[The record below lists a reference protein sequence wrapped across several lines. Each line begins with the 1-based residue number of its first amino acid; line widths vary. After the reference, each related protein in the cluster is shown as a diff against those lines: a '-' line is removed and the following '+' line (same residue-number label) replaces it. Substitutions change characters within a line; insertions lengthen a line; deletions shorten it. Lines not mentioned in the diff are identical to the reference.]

1 MFWWNVSS
9 CSYLWEKEEPS
20 EMKDG
25 GKDPFHLWEGK
36 LNSLVSRHYHSAEL
50 LQWKFPLPFT
60 RQGSIQPP
68 ELSFSNFCLLNNCKN
83 HLTIF
88 FLEKQTDKQTTTPK
102 WILAQHSIKFV
113 WKWGGFASTWHN
125 GISLSISISWVNVWT
140 SETFK
145 FQNMNLIRNFASQQ
159 LSSTKYNKNIN
170 FLFFYFPLEAN
181 PKCEI
186 TWNLFSH
193 LYFTMFYF
201 KDKQQKIIHYSNQT
215 LYCKFTFS
223 PF

>member
-1 MFWWNVSS
+1 
-9 CSYLWEKEEPS
+9 
-20 EMKDG
+20 MKDG

-102 WILAQHSIKFV
+102 
-113 WKWGGFASTWHN
+113 
-125 GISLSISISWVNVWT
+125 
-140 SETFK
+140 
-145 FQNMNLIRNFASQQ
+145 
-159 LSSTKYNKNIN
+159 
-170 FLFFYFPLEAN
+170 
-181 PKCEI
+181 
-186 TWNLFSH
+186 
-193 LYFTMFYF
+193 
-201 KDKQQKIIHYSNQT
+201 
-215 LYCKFTFS
+215 
-223 PF
+223 